1 MLTTASCHPTTAA
14 TSTCSI
20 LICDV
25 ICPLLVIDHCHHGKF
40 LCALLQFLLLMFHS
54 GSSSTNCK
62 SEDES
67 PLRVFLLM
75 SPMHATSRST
85 PSRNSLLAI
94 QHIMETTMI
103 SMLFSLHQTQ
113 ILINQMVISDF
124 TFKLTYQFVYSQ

>member
-25 ICPLLVIDHCHHGKF
+25 ICPLLVIDHCHLGKF
-40 LCALLQFLLLMFHS
+40 LCALLQFLLLLMFHS

-67 PLRVFLLM
+67 PLRADVTN
-75 SPMHATSRST
+75 ATSRST
-85 PSRNSLLAI
+85 PSRNSLLSSGHSAHYGDDDDI
-94 QHIMETTMI
+94 DTALTT
-103 SMLFSLHQTQ
+103 
-113 ILINQMVISDF
+113 SDSD
-124 TFKLTYQFVYSQ
+124 TD